1 MSPRARAALAL
12 SLGLGLAGCSTI
24 PLEQR
29 KWLAVRTAHYDIVSS
44 IGDDE
49 TERLAVELER
59 FRGAVGYFWGNA
71 LPAEPMR
78 TRVYAFDDRDFP
90 RKFAYQHQRSFL
102 LARQRGD
109 VIVLRAG
116 GAWQEDAWTELKL
129 QYARRLLWNAS
140 AEVPPPWLDE
150 GLPQLASTI
159 EIRGGGA
166 VLGSMRDDHV
176 ERLRETAWIPF
187 ERLLATTD
195 LVGWS
200 NRDRDTLEA
209 ESWALCHYLW
219 FGILKPDAVS
229 KRVARFRDLL
239 REGAP
244 PAEAANTALGDPVQS
259 SVYRHVVNKEFEMAN
274 LKLPLLRG
282 GAPTKRAVPTV
293 EVITELGNLSLA
305 IGESAQARGY
315 LERAVEHEPGSA
327 RAIAGLGDVL
337 AFERDFA
344 GAEQRYREA
353 LAADPDNAVAL
364 LGLAN
369 LLAAQARDST
379 DGARRAELVREARDH
394 YEKSRALAGALPEAD
409 AGLAAT
415 YLLAGEDFAH
425 GRESLRAARAALP
438 GDPELARLEV
448 QFAIAAGE
456 SDAARRTAALLLT
469 RARGDSELEA
479 ARALL
484 DQIGVRAAASVRDR

>member
-1 MSPRARAALAL
+1 MSARAALAL
-12 SLGLGLAGCSTI
+12 SLGLAGCVTNL
-24 PLEQR
+24 LEQR
-29 KWLAVRTAHYDIVSS
+29 EWLAVRTAHYDIVSS

-59 FRGAVGYFWGNA
+59 FRGAVGHFWGSA
-71 LPAEPMR
+71 LPAEPVR
-78 TRVYAFDDRDFP
+78 TRVYAFDDRNFP

-116 GAWQEDAWTELKL
+116 GGWQEDAWTELKL

-140 AEVPPPWLDE
+140 ADVPPPWLDE

-159 EIRGGGA
+159 EIRDSGA
-166 VLGSMRDDHV
+166 VVGWVRDDHV
-176 ERLRETAWIPF
+176 QKLRETAWIPF

-219 FGILKPDAVS
+219 FGVLNPDAMS

-239 REGAP
+239 REGTP
-244 PAEAANTALGDPVQS
+244 PAEAASTALGDPLQGP
-259 SVYRHVVNKEFEMAN
+259 VYRHVVNKEFEMAN
-274 LKLPLLRG
+274 LKLPLRG
-282 GAPTKRAVPTV
+282 GAPTKRAVSAV
-293 EVITELGNLSLA
+293 ELFTELGNLSLA

-315 LERAVEHEPGSA
+315 LERAIEHEPGSA
-327 RAIAGLGDVL
+327 RALAGLGDAL
-337 AFERDFA
+337 AAERDFA

-353 LAADPDNAVAL
+353 LAADPDDALAL

-369 LLAAQARDST
+369 LLAAQARDSA

-394 YEKSRALAGALPEAD
+394 YERSRALPGALPEAD
-409 AGLAAT
+409 AGLAAS
-415 YLLAGEDFAH
+415 YLLAGEDPAQ
-425 GRESLRAARAALP
+425 GREPLRAARAALP
-438 GDPELARLEV
+438 GDPELARVEV
-448 QFAIAAGE
+448 QFALATGD

-469 RARGDSELEA
+469 RARDASELEA

-484 DQIGVRAAASVRDR
+484 DQTGVRAAAATVRER